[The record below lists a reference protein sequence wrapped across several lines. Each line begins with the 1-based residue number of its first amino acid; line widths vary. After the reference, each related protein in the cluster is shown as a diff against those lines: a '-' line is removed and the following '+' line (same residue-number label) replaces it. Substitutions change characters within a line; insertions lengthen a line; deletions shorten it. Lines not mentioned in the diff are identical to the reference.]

1 MTITA
6 HAIPILTYHSIHVDG
21 MDYASN
27 DHIGLAEDLELM
39 HALGWQVIGLTKL
52 VQALISGDW
61 TALPQ
66 RSVAITLDDGSW
78 FDWYDLPH
86 PSFGMQRSMVN
97 ILRDFQQ
104 RHGAAAQP
112 QLQATSFVIGSAT
125 ARDALDKSCM
135 IGLDWWR
142 DDWWQQAHA
151 EGLLQIANHSWDH
164 RHAALPTEL
173 RYSPDADYGNFEQLV
188 DAQEC
193 DWQIRQTQVY
203 LQQLLGRAPVPVF
216 AYPYGDV
223 SEVVAAEYLPEHGES
238 MGLHAAVSTLSAP
251 VTPDSDR
258 WRLPRYVFRKDWHSG
273 EELQNML
280 MEISN

>member
-1 MTITA
+1 MTIMS
-6 HAIPILTYHSIHVDG
+6 HACAVPILTYHSIHVDG
-21 MDYASN
+21 ADYASN
-27 DHIGLAEDLELM
+27 DHIGLAEDLELI
-39 HALGWQVIGLTKL
+39 HALGWQVIGLNKL
-52 VQALISGDW
+52 VQELISGDW

-78 FDWYDLPH
+78 FDW
-86 PSFGMQRSMVN
+86 
-97 ILRDFQQ
+97 
-104 RHGAAAQP
+104 
-112 QLQATSFVIGSAT
+112 
-125 ARDALDKSCM
+125 SCM

-151 EGLLQIANHSWDH
+151 EGLLQIVNHSWDH

-173 RYSPDADYGNFEQLV
+173 RYRPDADYGNFEQLV

-223 SEVVAAEYLPEHGES
+223 SEIVAAEYLPEHGES